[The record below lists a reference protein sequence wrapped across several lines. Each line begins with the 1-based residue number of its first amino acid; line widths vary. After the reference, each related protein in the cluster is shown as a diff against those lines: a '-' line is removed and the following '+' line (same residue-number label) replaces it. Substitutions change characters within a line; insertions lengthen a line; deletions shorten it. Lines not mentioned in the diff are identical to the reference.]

1 MFDKNLTPQ
10 QRWQKKNQDTVRKSK
25 ANYDKK
31 NPVWGFRPDEEMREW
46 LEEERWD
53 DENGQPETNAGVVI
67 RKLKKLMKLERQGY

>member
-1 MFDKNLTPQ
+1 MSDKNLTPQ
-10 QRWQKKNQDTVRKSK
+10 QRWQKKNKDTVRKSK
-25 ANYDKK
+25 TKYDKK

-53 DENGQPETNAGVVI
+53 DKNGQPETNAALVI